1 MSNKNQA
8 TLPEPAE
15 AYNNLFEGVH
25 ANVFF
30 GKLANQGFQPQSE
43 KEAADLLQLAGRL
56 RHVDDT
62 EKAASASHSR
72 FEGPTDALDS
82 VMEGAGL
89 GSIKAAQ
96 AYTEEDQA
104 VKAAAA
110 QLAQEPIYYNSVL
123 SLKAHEAAVLAQQN
137 GGN

>member
-1 MSNKNQA
+1 MSNENQA
-8 TLPEPAE
+8 SLPEPAD

-56 RHVDDT
+56 RHVDEN
-62 EKAASASHSR
+62 EKAASIDQSR
-72 FEGPTDALDS
+72 FEGPAQALDGILS
-82 VMEGAGL
+82 GAGL
-89 GSIKAAQ
+89 GEVKAAKAYDEETQ
-96 AYTEEDQA
+96 AI
-104 VKAAAA
+104 KAAAA
-110 QLAQEPIYYNSVL
+110 QLAQEPLFYNSVL
-123 SLKAHEAAVLAQQN
+123 SLKAHEASVHAQQN

>member
-1 MSNKNQA
+1 MSDENQGV
-8 TLPEPAE
+8 LPDPAE

-30 GKLANQGFQPQSE
+30 GKLANHGFQPQSE

-62 EKAASASHSR
+62 EKAATAEHSR
-72 FEGPTDALDS
+72 FESPLGALDD

-89 GSIKAAQ
+89 GNIKSAQ
-96 AYTEEDQA
+96 MHNEEDQA
-104 VKAAAA
+104 IKSAAS
-110 QLAQEPIYYNSVL
+110 QLAQDPVFYNSVL
-123 SLKAHEAAVLAQQN
+123 SLKAHEAAVLANQQS
-137 GGN
+137 